1 MNQLWLIAK
10 SEYLKRVKKKSFLL
24 GTFLIPMVFGVIIGI
39 TIYIIERDKNT
50 KPFGYV
56 DLSGVL
62 DAKLLPELGDDV
74 IEIIPFPDTAAAMAA
89 LESGDIQGFHVLP
102 VDFLEK
108 QKVDLYYWDEY
119 PDNSIL
125 QDFDDFVRV
134 SLLPDGPDQIQK
146 RIIEGAKLTLQSDD
160 GKRKFDEG
168 VGFIAV
174 IFPLI
179 VSMFFIFA
187 VMGASGYF
195 LQAITDEKENRTMEI
210 MITSVSPWHLIGGK
224 SFGLISVALTQISIW
239 LVSFAVAWFI
249 GLQIFPEIRGVKL
262 PWDVLL
268 VFLFFFIPSF
278 ALIGGM
284 MAAIGGAV
292 TELQEGQQIAGILN
306 LLFTFPLFLTG
317 LVFAN
322 PNSPLLVFLSF
333 WPTTSFI
340 TITMR
345 WGLTIIPVWQ
355 IILSWI
361 FLVGSGAVTIWIAS
375 RIFRLG
381 MLRYGQ
387 RLTLKSILK
396 TINSDPLKMSK

>member
-1 MNQLWLIAK
+1 MYKLWLVAK
-10 SEYLKRVKKKSFLL
+10 SEYIKRVGKKSFII
-24 GTFLIPMVFGVIIGI
+24 GTFLIPIVFGVIIGI

-56 DLSGVL
+56 DHSGIL
-62 DAKLLPELGDDV
+62 AEKLLPELDEEMV
-74 IEIIPFPDTAAAMAA
+74 EIVHFPDEETALAA
-89 LESGDIQGFHVLP
+89 LETGVIQGVLVVP
-102 VDFLEK
+102 ANYLEK

-119 PDNSIL
+119 PDASIL
-125 QDFDDFVRV
+125 KDFDDFVRA
-134 SLLPDGPDQIQK
+134 SMLPEGPDEIQK
-146 RIIEGAKLTLQSDD
+146 RIIEGSDLTLQSAD
-160 GKRKFDEG
+160 GKRKFDEEF
-168 VGFIAV
+168 GFISV
-174 IFPLI
+174 IFPII

-210 MITSVSPWHLIGGK
+210 MITSISPWQLIGGK
-224 SFGLISVALTQISIW
+224 SFGLISVALTQIAIW
-239 LVSFAVAWFI
+239 LASFAAAWMI
-249 GLQIFPEIRGVKL
+249 ALQFFPEIQGVKL

-268 VFLFFFIPSF
+268 VFIFFFIPSF

-292 TELQEGQQIAGILN
+292 TELQEGQQIAGVLN

-333 WPTTSFI
+333 WPTTSFV
-340 TITMR
+340 TITLR
-345 WGLTIIPVWQ
+345 WGFAIIPLWHIV
-355 IILSWI
+355 ISWG
-361 FLVGSGAVTIWIAS
+361 FLGASAAVTIWAAS
-375 RIFRLG
+375 RIFRIG

-387 RLTLKSILK
+387 RLSLKAVFKAFS
-396 TINSDPLKMSK
+396 SDHGG